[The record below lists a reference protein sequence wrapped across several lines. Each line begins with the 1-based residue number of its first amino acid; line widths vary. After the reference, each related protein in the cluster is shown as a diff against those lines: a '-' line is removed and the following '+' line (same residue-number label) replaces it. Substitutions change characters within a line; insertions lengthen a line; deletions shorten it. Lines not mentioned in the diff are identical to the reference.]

1 MSWKEIIKLRST
13 SKRERAGLK
22 GHLGMR
28 KDQMKERKKKRS
40 KMAVNEPPYTS
51 AVLGSKGEIVPLG
64 RRRIVDRPE
73 IEGEIKDID

>member
-1 MSWKEIIKLRST
+1 MSWKDIIKLRST

-22 GHLGMR
+22 GGRGMS
-28 KDQMKERKKKRS
+28 KDKMKSRKKRRS
-40 KMAVNEPPYTS
+40 KMSVNEPPYTS

-64 RRRIVDRPE
+64 RRRVVDRPE